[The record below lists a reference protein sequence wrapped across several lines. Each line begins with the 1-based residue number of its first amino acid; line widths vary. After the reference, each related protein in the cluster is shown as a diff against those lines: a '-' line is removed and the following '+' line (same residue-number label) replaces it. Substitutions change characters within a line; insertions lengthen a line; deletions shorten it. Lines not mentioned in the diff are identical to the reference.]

1 MFLHVF
7 RLIAVVVL
15 LGLGGCGGGG
25 GGQSVGK
32 DNNLGVVDW
41 PPLEIG
47 LVISEVSSCYYLNAD
62 CWFEVHNTSS
72 VSLQMNQFQLRSYA
86 VDVVTKSVS
95 LATFDL
101 PAVLL
106 APDAYAIVSGNAS
119 NRAQIST
126 QNMKVRQ
133 GNLIPIWQ
141 DSGLIELVKDGATV
155 DFVSFGDL
163 ALLPLSAQAWNGA
176 NVPALPSSPTD
187 HGRAIVRPYTS
198 YGATNTRSAADWVS
212 VDWVTP
218 AGRNDVG
225 PGVLDEDQDGIP
237 DSAEVQGGT
246 YAGLDLYAMGARTG
260 TKNLFLE
267 VDQMWSN
274 DAGVVVQKAALQKV
288 VDAFASHDIVVSFD
302 AGSAFSSSFSTADF
316 NLGQTHYRVPLEMC
330 TTTDQSTCV
339 RNSSTRR
346 SIYDWKDEFMDLR
359 RRAIFHYALFAVS
372 QNVDGSCG
380 SSGVGELLGNDFL
393 VTLGGCGLSL
403 SDSDRRNATIN
414 FQAATVMHELGHN
427 LGLRHGGDEDTNYK
441 PNYFSIMNYLYSLTG
456 LDPDPRTASA
466 FERWRREATSD
477 TSSPCN
483 LTASPCGTSFI
494 IDYSSGS
501 STVLNEQTLNEA
513 DHMGRGTTGGAYA
526 DWDLN
531 GSLTSGT
538 IKVDLNQDQQY
549 QSLHDYDDW
558 SHLTL
563 PFVREFSGNRNR
575 SLVLT
580 TPKPVMNPIGQD
592 RQEVAIE
599 HPGRFRL
606 KAP

>member
-1 MFLHVF
+1 M
-7 RLIAVVVL
+7 
-15 LGLGGCGGGG
+15 
-25 GGQSVGK
+25 
-32 DNNLGVVDW
+32 
-41 PPLEIG
+41 
-47 LVISEVSSCYYLNAD
+47 ISEVSSCYYLNAD

-246 YAGLDLYAMGARTG
+246 YAGLDLYAMGARAG

-316 NLGQTHYRVPLEMC
+316 NLGQTDYRVPLERC

-427 LGLRHGGDEDTNYK
+427 LGLRHGGDDVAQHHVTDVLGLHASALER
-441 PNYFSIMNYLYSLTG
+441 G
-456 LDPDPRTASA
+456 LDDQGAQFGRRDVLQRATIRADGSA
-466 FERWRREATSD
+466 
-477 TSSPCN
+477 
-483 LTASPCGTSFI
+483 
-494 IDYSSGS
+494 
-501 STVLNEQTLNEA
+501 
-513 DHMGRGTTGGAYA
+513 GGAHE
-526 DWDLN
+526 DDFTSHVDFLMRWGRD
-531 GSLTSGT
+531 GSDNDTFDSASCQFNK
-538 IKVDLNQDQQY
+538 IRM
-549 QSLHDYDDW
+549 
-558 SHLTL
+558 
-563 PFVREFSGNRNR
+563 PII
-575 SLVLT
+575 
-580 TPKPVMNPIGQD
+580 TPKVLHRNNLAD
-592 RQEVAIE
+592 
-599 HPGRFRL
+599 L
-606 KAP
+606 